1 MTAAFQLN
9 AFQPNAFQD
18 LVVTGV
24 LYATDQDDTGAFVGT
39 VTGGEITVDMHDGG
53 FKHKE
58 LKHIEATKKRLEKLR
73 LKQEKAFADA
83 NKRRKQAILDV
94 ISPPV
99 ADVKQT
105 EVELPEVI
113 NEPVLVKIND
123 SIARLELEYQ
133 LIARKLAQKQAIE
146 AYQSYMA
153 KLQADHLANLD
164 DEESLL
170 MLL

>member
-18 LVVTGV
+18 LAVTGV

-39 VTGGEITVDMHDGG
+39 VSGGEVTVDTHDGG
-53 FKHKE
+53 FRHKE
-58 LKHIEATKKRLEKLR
+58 LKQIEANRKRLEKLR
-73 LKQEKAFADA
+73 AKQDKAFADA
-83 NKRRKQAILDV
+83 NRRRKQAIADG

-99 ADVKQT
+99 AEIKKT
-105 EVELPEVI
+105 EVELPEFI
-113 NEPVLVKIND
+113 NDPVLTNIND

-133 LIARKLAQKQAIE
+133 LIERKLAKKQAIE
-146 AYQSYMA
+146 SYQSYMA
-153 KLQADHLANLD
+153 QLEAMRLANLD
-164 DEESLL
+164 DEEALI

>member
-1 MTAAFQLN
+1 MAAAFQTN
-9 AFQPNAFQD
+9 AFQPNAFQT
-18 LVVTGV
+18 LAVTGV
-24 LYATDQDDTGAFVGT
+24 LYAQDQNDSGAFVGN
-39 VTGGEITVDMHDGG
+39 VGGEVTVDMHDGG

-83 NKRRKQAILDV
+83 NKRRKQTITDV

-113 NEPVLVKIND
+113 NEPVLIKIND
-123 SIARLELEYQ
+123 SIAKLELEYQ
-133 LIARKLAQKQAIE
+133 LIERKLAQKQAIE

-164 DEESLL
+164 DEEALI

>member
-9 AFQPNAFQD
+9 AFQPNAFQV

-39 VTGGEITVDMHDGG
+39 VSGGDVAVDTHDG
-53 FKHKE
+53 FTHKE
-58 LKHIEATKKRLEKLR
+58 IKRIEAMRKKLDKLR
-73 LKQEKAFADA
+73 LKQEQAFADA
-83 NKRRKQAILDV
+83 NKRRKKNLTDFIT
-94 ISPPV
+94 PPV

-113 NEPVLVKIND
+113 NEPVLVNINE
-123 SIARLELEYQ
+123 SIARLELEFQ
-133 LIARKLAQKQAIE
+133 LIERKLAQKQAIE

-153 KLQADHLANLD
+153 KLQADHMANLD
-164 DEESLL
+164 DEEALI

>member
-1 MTAAFQLN
+1 MAAAFQLN
-9 AFQPNAFQD
+9 AFQPNAFQT
-18 LVVTGV
+18 LAVTGV

-39 VTGGEITVDMHDGG
+39 VGGEVAVDTHDGG

-73 LKQEKAFADA
+73 LKQEQAFADA
-83 NKRRKQAILDV
+83 NKRRKQAIADV
-94 ISPPV
+94 ITPPV

-113 NEPVLVKIND
+113 NEPVLIKIND

-133 LIARKLAQKQAIE
+133 LIERKLAQKQAIE

-164 DEESLL
+164 DEEALI

>member
-1 MTAAFQLN
+1 MAAAFQIN
-9 AFQPNAFQD
+9 AFQPNAFQT
-18 LVVTGV
+18 LIVTGV
-24 LYATDQDDTGAFVGT
+24 LYATDQNDSGAFVGT
-39 VTGGEITVDMHDGG
+39 VSGGQNNVDTHDG
-53 FKHKE
+53 FTHKE
-58 LKHIEATKKRLEKLR
+58 IKRIEAMRKKLEKLR
-73 LKQEKAFADA
+73 LKQEQAFADA
-83 NKRRKQAILDV
+83 NKRRKQTLIEV
-94 ISPPV
+94 ITPPV

-133 LIARKLAQKQAIE
+133 LIERKLAQKQAIE

-164 DEESLL
+164 DEEALI

>member
-1 MTAAFQLN
+1 MAAAFQTN
-9 AFQPNAFQD
+9 AFQPNAFQEV
-18 LVVTGV
+18 LVTGV
-24 LYATDQDDTGAFVGT
+24 LYATDQNDTGAFIGT
-39 VTGGEITVDMHDGG
+39 VGGEITIDMHDGG

-58 LKHIEATKKRLEKLR
+58 LKHIEATKKRIEKLR

-83 NKRRKQAILDV
+83 NKRRKQAITDI

-113 NEPVLVKIND
+113 NEPVLTKIND
-123 SIARLELEYQ
+123 SIAKLELEYQ
-133 LIARKLAQKQAIE
+133 LIERKLAQKQAIE

-164 DEESLL
+164 DEEALI